1 MCFGNASS
9 RFDDGPTEAYSPE
22 KKAADF
28 GTVHKCDKSELLPTN
43 N

>member
-1 MCFGNASS
+1 VHAIGIGRAGFS
-9 RFDDGPTEAYSPE
+9 AYSPE

-28 GTVHKCDKSELLPTN
+28 GIVRKCDKSGLLPTN